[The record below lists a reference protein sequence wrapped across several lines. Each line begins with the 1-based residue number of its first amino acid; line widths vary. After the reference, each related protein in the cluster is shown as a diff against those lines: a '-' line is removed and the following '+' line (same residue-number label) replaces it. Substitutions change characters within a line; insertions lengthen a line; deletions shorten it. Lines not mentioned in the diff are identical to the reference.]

1 MKLGFRIFLFYLAI
15 FAACLYFATDWIW
28 TTLRSRYLE
37 SVEEPL
43 VDSANLLA
51 ALAEREMARPGFS
64 YDDLKE
70 PLARAHAR
78 ALSARIYDLEKRDV
92 DLQVY
97 ITDAKGRVVLDTR
110 NPGSVGQDYS
120 RYHDVKYT
128 LEGGYG
134 ARASRS
140 DPDDPFSTM
149 LYIGAPIYRDGRVNG
164 VLTLA
169 EPTVSID
176 AFLQL
181 ARPAFV
187 RAGLL
192 TIAIVALL
200 SLILSYLLTRP
211 IDRLARYADGIRL
224 GKNPPFPKLGRTEVA
239 DLGQALRRM
248 QETLEGRQY
257 AEEYVQNLTHELK
270 SPLSAIRGAAELL
283 QEGMPAAQRERF
295 IANIRNEA
303 ERIARIVDRMLELAR
318 LENRRER
325 PEMEIVE
332 LDAVARTVVESH
344 EPLLAGKD
352 LRIEVAMPDRLTVEG
367 NPFLLHQA
375 FENLVRNAIEFSPE
389 GGTVRVSAAEERDQ
403 VTVSVTDEGS
413 GIPEYA
419 LDRIFDRFYSLGR
432 PDTGR
437 KSTGLGLNFV
447 REVARSH
454 GGAVRVANRP
464 EGGAV
469 AELTLPRGKA
479 RKVTGRLGP
488 PGPSSPP
495 APLLPPHSPRPGE
508 EGSG

>member
-1 MKLGFRIFLFYLAI
+1 MKLGLRIFLFYLAI
-15 FAACLYFATDWIW
+15 FAACLYFTTDWIW

-51 ALAEREMARPGFS
+51 ALVEREMARPDFS
-64 YDDLKE
+64 YADLAA
-70 PLARAHAR
+70 PLARAHSR
-78 ALSARIYDLEKRDV
+78 ALSARIYDLEKREI
-92 DLQVY
+92 DLQLY
-97 ITDAKGRVVLDTR
+97 ITDATGRVVLDTR
-110 NPGSVGQDYS
+110 SPGSVGQDYS
-120 RYHDVKYT
+120 RYHDVKFT
-128 LEGGYG
+128 LAGRYG

-140 DPDDPFSTM
+140 NPDDPFSTV
-149 LYIGAPIYRDGRVNG
+149 LYIGAPIHRDGRVSG

-187 RAGLL
+187 RAAFL
-192 TIAIVALL
+192 TIGVVALL
-200 SLILSYLLTRP
+200 SLALSYLLTRP

-224 GKNPPFPKLGRTEVA
+224 GKNPPFPRLGRTEIA
-239 DLGQALRRM
+239 DLGLAMRRM

-283 QEGMPAAQRERF
+283 QEEMPGAQRERF
-295 IANIRNEA
+295 LANIRHES

-318 LENRRER
+318 LENRREK
-325 PEMEIVE
+325 PEMEPVE

-352 LRIEVAMPDRLTVEG
+352 LRIEVAVPDRLTVEG

-375 FENLVRNAIEFSPE
+375 LENLVRNAIEFSPA
-389 GGTVRVSAAEERDQ
+389 GGTVKVSAAEELGR
-403 VTVSVTDEGS
+403 VMVSVADEGP
-413 GIPEYA
+413 GIPGYA

-432 PDTGR
+432 PDTGK

-447 REVARSH
+447 REVAKSH
-454 GGAVRVANRP
+454 GGTIRVANRP

-469 AELTLPRGKA
+469 AELTLPRG
-479 RKVTGRLGP
+479 RV
-488 PGPSSPP
+488 
-495 APLLPPHSPRPGE
+495 
-508 EGSG
+508 

>member
-43 VDSANLLA
+43 ADSANLLA
-51 ALAEREMARPGFS
+51 ALAEREMARPDFS

-78 ALSARIYDLEKRDV
+78 VLSARIYDLEKREV

-97 ITDAKGRVVLDTR
+97 ITDARGRVVLDTR
-110 NPGSVGQDYS
+110 SPGSVGQDYS
-120 RYHDVKYT
+120 RYHDVKFT
-128 LEGGYG
+128 LAGGYG
-134 ARASRS
+134 TRASRS
-140 DPDDPFSTM
+140 DPDDPFSTV
-149 LYIGAPIYRDGRVNG
+149 LYIGAPIYRDGKVGG
-164 VLTLA
+164 VLTVA

-192 TIAIVALL
+192 TVAIVALL

-211 IDRLARYADGIRL
+211 IHRLARYADGIRL
-224 GKNPPFPKLGRTEVA
+224 GRNPPFPKLGSTEVA

-295 IANIRNEA
+295 IANIRHEA

-325 PEMEIVE
+325 PEMEILE

-344 EPLLAGKD
+344 EPRLAVKD
-352 LRIEVAMPDRLTVEG
+352 LRIEISMPDRLTVEG

-375 FENLVRNAIEFSPE
+375 LENLVQNAIDFSPE
-389 GGTVRVSAAEERDQ
+389 GGTVRVSAIESRDE
-403 VTVSVTDEGS
+403 VTVAVTDEGP

-432 PDTGR
+432 PDTGK

-454 GGAVRVANRP
+454 GGSVRVANRP
-464 EGGAV
+464 EGGAA
-469 AELTLPRGKA
+469 AELALPRGKA
-479 RKVTGRLGP
+479 RRVTGRLGP
-488 PGPSSPP
+488 PAPESLTPP
-495 APLLPPHSPRPGE
+495 
-508 EGSG
+508 